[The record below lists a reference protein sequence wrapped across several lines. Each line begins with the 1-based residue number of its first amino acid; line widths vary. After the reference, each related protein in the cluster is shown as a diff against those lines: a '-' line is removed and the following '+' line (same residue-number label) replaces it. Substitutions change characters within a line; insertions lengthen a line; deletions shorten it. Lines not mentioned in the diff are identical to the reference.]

1 MIWLHSERGSSLLDQ
16 SHHLSCSCVCP
27 HEPVLPFPRR
37 GMLMETSW
45 LPDCILKGSCTPAP
59 PFSHLKHYSENT
71 GLRLAS
77 QQGAGLLLCQLELH
91 AGAADGK
98 PSRRGWLLKPWCMR
112 AGGGHE
118 LFSATLTC
126 VKSDDHL
133 STPFVDLINYINT
146 FKGPQL
152 TTKLNEALLKL
163 YLLYI
168 IMYVQEQGWNGHA
181 HFSPS
186 EIK

>member
-1 MIWLHSERGSSLLDQ
+1 
-16 SHHLSCSCVCP
+16 
-27 HEPVLPFPRR
+27 
-37 GMLMETSW
+37 
-45 LPDCILKGSCTPAP
+45 
-59 PFSHLKHYSENT
+59 
-71 GLRLAS
+71 
-77 QQGAGLLLCQLELH
+77 
-91 AGAADGK
+91 
-98 PSRRGWLLKPWCMR
+98 MR

-186 EIK
+186 EIKLKKKAGVENTRA